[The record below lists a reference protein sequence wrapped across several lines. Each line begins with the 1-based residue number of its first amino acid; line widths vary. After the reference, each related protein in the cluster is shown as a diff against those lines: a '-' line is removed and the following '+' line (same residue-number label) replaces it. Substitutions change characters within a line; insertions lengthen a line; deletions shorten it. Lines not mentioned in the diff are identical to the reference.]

1 MTSISIE
8 LMADMHLKIELI
20 VSRWSV
26 VIAGSLIGL
35 LNHQTAND
43 FDNNYIYVRYVFENR
58 VDNQLTNTMV
68 AEEVMKQLIKR
79 SSNWWKPKKLLVSK
93 CIEILGVS
101 SKPLIDSNNDDTVK
115 TSDVNAQT

>member
-1 MTSISIE
+1 MTSTSIE
-8 LMADMHLKIELI
+8 LMADMHLKIESI

-79 SSNWWKPKKLLVSK
+79 SSNWWKPEKLLVSK

-101 SKPLIDSNNDDTVK
+101 SKPLIDSSNDDTVK

>member
-8 LMADMHLKIELI
+8 LMADMHLKIESI

-58 VDNQLTNTMV
+58 VDNRLTNTMV

-79 SSNWWKPKKLLVSK
+79 SSNWWKPEKLLVSK

-101 SKPLIDSNNDDTVK
+101 SKPLIDSSNDDTVK